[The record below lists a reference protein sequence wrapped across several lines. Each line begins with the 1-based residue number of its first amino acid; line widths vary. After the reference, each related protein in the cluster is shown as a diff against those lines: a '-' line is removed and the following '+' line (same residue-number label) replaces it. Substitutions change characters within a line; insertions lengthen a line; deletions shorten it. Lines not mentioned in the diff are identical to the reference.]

1 MMRYPDSPYSLP
13 GRAGVLPGCL
23 ADAALRGAAAGA
35 VPEVAAA
42 AEVPPPAGAPRV
54 RLPVLLLPHA
64 HPLQTRIHT
73 YTSYATL
80 IDMQDTTTP

>member
-1 MMRYPDSPYSLP
+1 MMRCFVSPYSLP
-13 GRAGVLPGCL
+13 DRAGVLPGCR
-23 ADAALRGAAAGA
+23 ADAAALLGAAAGA

-42 AEVPPPAGAPRV
+42 AEVPPPAGTPRV

-80 IDMQDTTTP
+80 

>member
-1 MMRYPDSPYSLP
+1 MMRFPDSPYSLP

-42 AEVPPPAGAPRV
+42 AEVPPSAGAPRV